1 MALSR
6 NRYGQVS
13 TIRAYFDI
21 VQYAKAIGYVSHYG
35 NYNLIPQI
43 DSNSNPFDYNPA
55 KVETYQVE
63 SDGNLA
69 AFACSFKS
77 KNIIGNRNFAQLV
90 KATNYYGFFGHNLQ
104 TSTDLFTGTSL
115 GSAGVTDDGLGGTD
129 PWFAGGQNYTEIVG
143 DQDNV
148 GNGYTIVGL
157 EGFNQSSPEYF
168 EMLQINIKAA
178 DASPFT
184 DTDTFNVG
192 AVSIGR
198 YMDFPHSANLSMNI
212 KYDYDGIKSK
222 NTTSGRT
229 ISNINYY
236 KPPDWGN
243 YPRWTHIS
251 KEALDNTG
259 LAGDDWLNKYDMRT
273 VSGNGRRSWDLTW
286 SFLSKEDTFP
296 KTSEGN
302 MFAHNMES
310 AKLDDAT
317 ADAIHLAAFSDS
329 IIGTMMTL
337 TMGGQI
343 PFLLQMSNTH
353 QDFAFVRINQKSIS
367 IQQSAPN
374 LYTCKLKLTEV
385 W

>member
-21 VQYAKAIGYVSHYG
+21 VQYAKAIGYIDYIDSW
-35 NYNLIPQI
+35 NLNPQI
-43 DSNSNPFDYNPA
+43 DPDSSPFDYNPA

-63 SDGNLA
+63 NGGNLV
-69 AFACSFKS
+69 AFACSFKN

-229 ISNINYY
+229 ITNINYY

-329 IIGTMMTL
+329 IISTMMTL

-343 PFLLQMSNTH
+343 PFLLQMDNTQ

-367 IQQSAPN
+367 IQQSAPS